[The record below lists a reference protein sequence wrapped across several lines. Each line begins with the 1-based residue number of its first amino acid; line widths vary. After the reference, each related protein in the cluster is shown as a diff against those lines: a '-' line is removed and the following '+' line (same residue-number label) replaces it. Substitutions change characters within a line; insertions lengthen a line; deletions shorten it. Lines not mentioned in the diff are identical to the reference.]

1 LGHGGSV
8 FSDEDGYFTVSL
20 RESCSLSRSAGPAD
34 AVYLQCRHSNN
45 NDKRPIMQIRR
56 FADRRPAG
64 AALLVTALQFAL
76 TFLILVLGKQL
87 APAEAWG
94 KVKLA
99 AFASTIV
106 FPLLATHAL
115 GLWREVGFDKI
126 RPSAFFL
133 CCLLP
138 VAMFASMGVHL
149 PQGASVTSDLVIQL
163 LNAFGEELLFRG
175 VIFVILLRLPVW
187 QAILLNGVLFGSM
200 HLMHGYMDGNWSHAL
215 VWALMSSMA
224 GMMFTAARYR
234 TGSLWLLVLL
244 HMVLNLASM
253 YSNVEIVAG
262 PEVNLM
268 LQRATKAVEFA
279 LAAWVMAGAGRRK
292 AAA

>member
-1 LGHGGSV
+1 V
-8 FSDEDGYFTVSL
+8 FSDEDAHFTVSR
-20 RESCSLSRSAGPAD
+20 RESCSLSHGAGPAD
-34 AVYLQCRHSNN
+34 PVYLQCEHSNN
-45 NDKRPIMQIRR
+45 NDPRPIMFLRR
-56 FADRRPAG
+56 FADRRPVLSAVL
-64 AALLVTALQFAL
+64 AAALQFAL
-76 TFLILVLGKQL
+76 TFLILALGKGF
-87 APAEAWG
+87 APPEAWG

-115 GLWREVGFDKI
+115 GLWRDVGFDKFK
-126 RPSAFFL
+126 PSAFLL

-149 PQGASVTSDLVIQL
+149 PPGGVAGDLTIQL

-175 VIFVILLRLPVW
+175 VIFMILLRLPVW
-187 QAILLNGVLFGSM
+187 QAILINGALFGSM

-215 VWALMSSMA
+215 VWALMSAMA

-253 YSNVEIVAG
+253 YSNVEIMAG

-268 LQRATKAVEFA
+268 VQRAAKAVEFA
-279 LAAWVMAGAGRRK
+279 LAAWVMAGSGRRR
-292 AAA
+292 AVTA

>member
-1 LGHGGSV
+1 ML
-8 FSDEDGYFTVSL
+8 L
-20 RESCSLSRSAGPAD
+20 
-34 AVYLQCRHSNN
+34 
-45 NDKRPIMQIRR
+45 RR
-56 FADRRPAG
+56 FADHRPVLSAIL
-64 AALLVTALQFAL
+64 AAALQFAL
-76 TFLILVLGKQL
+76 TFCILALGKQF

-115 GLWREVGFDKI
+115 GLWREVGLDKI
-126 RPSAFFL
+126 RPSAFLL

-149 PQGASVTSDLVIQL
+149 PRGGVTGDLAIQL

-175 VIFVILLRLPVW
+175 VIFAILLRLPVW
-187 QAILLNGVLFGSM
+187 QAILINGVLFGSM
-200 HLMHGYMDGNWSHAL
+200 HLMHGYMDGNWSGAL
-215 VWALMSSMA
+215 VWAFMSSMA

-234 TGSLWLLVLL
+234 TNSLWLLVLL

-253 YSNVEIVAG
+253 YSNIEIVAG

-268 LQRATKAVEFA
+268 AQRATKAVELL
-279 LAAWVMAGAGRRK
+279 LAAWVMAGAGRRP
-292 AAA
+292 AVVC